1 MQNGPMTLAEY
12 LTRELREPVGTM
24 VDKAGRAGLA
34 VLLGEIALTV
44 SRISSLVSRGALGEH
59 SAQHRPL
66 DVAAHDLFAAMCE
79 RSGRVAAFAST
90 RMETAT
96 SVDGTRGGGYLVAF
110 EPLDDAAHAG
120 LNVTA
125 GTTFSVLRQ
134 PDRQP
139 AGDAAFLRTGR
150 EQVAAGYAIYGP
162 STMLVLTVG
171 SGVHGFTLER
181 ETGTFILT
189 HPSIRLPEKA
199 TGFSINSANERLWE
213 PPVLRFVRECKAGS
227 TGERQQDFSTRW
239 MGSPV
244 ADVHRLMMLGG
255 VYLQPRER
263 RQPAR
268 PGRLRMLHE
277 ANPLAFLV
285 DQAGGIASTGRARLL
300 ELAPQTVHERVPVI
314 LGSRGEVERLERYHR
329 EYESGTD
336 APFISPLFNER
347 SLFRPEARA

>member
-1 MQNGPMTLAEY
+1 MQNRHMTLADC
-12 LTRELREPVGTM
+12 LTGQLREPVGAM
-24 VDKAGRAGLA
+24 VDEADRAGLD
-34 VLLGEIALTV
+34 VLLGEIARTV
-44 SRISSLVSRGALGEH
+44 SRISSLVSQGALGGRD
-59 SAQHRPL
+59 ARQKPL
-66 DVAAHDLFAAMCE
+66 DVAAHDMFAAMCE
-79 RSGRVAAFAST
+79 QSALVVAFASA
-90 RMETAT
+90 RMEAATAA
-96 SVDGTRGGGYLVAF
+96 DGTQGAYLVAF
-110 EPLDDAAHAG
+110 EPLDGAAHAG

-125 GTTFSVLRQ
+125 GTIFSVLRQ
-134 PDRQP
+134 HDHQP

-150 EQVAAGYAIYGP
+150 DQVAAGYAIYGP

-171 SGVHGFTLER
+171 SGAHGFTLDR

-189 HPSIRLPEKA
+189 HPSIRLPGKA

-213 PPVLRFVRECKAGS
+213 PPVLRFVRECRAGS

-239 MGSPV
+239 MGSTV

-277 ANPLAFLV
+277 ANPLALLV
-285 DQAGGIASTGRARLL
+285 EQAGGIASTGRARLL
-300 ELAPQTVHERVPVI
+300 ELEPQTVHERVPVI
-314 LGSRGEVERLERYHR
+314 LGSTCEVERLERYHR
-329 EYESGTD
+329 EYESGAD

>member
-1 MQNGPMTLAEY
+1 MQNRHLTLADC
-12 LTRELREPVGTM
+12 LTGELHEPVGAM
-24 VDKAGRAGLA
+24 VDEAGRAALG
-34 VLLGEIALTV
+34 VLLGEIARTV
-44 SRISSLVSRGALGEH
+44 SRISSLVSQGALGGRD
-59 SAQHRPL
+59 AQHKPL
-66 DVAAHDLFAAMCE
+66 DVAAHDMFVAMCE
-79 RSGRVAAFAST
+79 QSALVAAFAST
-90 RMETAT
+90 RTEVAT
-96 SVDGTRGGGYLVAF
+96 PVGGAHADYLVAF
-110 EPLDDAAHAG
+110 EPLDGASHAG

-125 GTTFSVLRQ
+125 GTIFSVLRQ
-134 PDRQP
+134 RDRQSP
-139 AGDAAFLRTGR
+139 GDAAFLRRGR

-162 STMLVLTVG
+162 STMLILTVG
-171 SGVHGFTLER
+171 RGAHGFTLER

-199 TGFSINSANERLWE
+199 TGFSINGANERLWE
-213 PPVLRFVRECKAGS
+213 PPVLRFVRECRAGS
-227 TGERQQDFSTRW
+227 TGERQQDFSSRW
-239 MGSPV
+239 TGSTV

-263 RQPAR
+263 RQPAS

-285 DQAGGIASTGRARLL
+285 EQAGGVASTGRARLL
-300 ELAPQTVHERVPVI
+300 ELEPQTVHERVPVI

-329 EYESGTD
+329 EYESGAD